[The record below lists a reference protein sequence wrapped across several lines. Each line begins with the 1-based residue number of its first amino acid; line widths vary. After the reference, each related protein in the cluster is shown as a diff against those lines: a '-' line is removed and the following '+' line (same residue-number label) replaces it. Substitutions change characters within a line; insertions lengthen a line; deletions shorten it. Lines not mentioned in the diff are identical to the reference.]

1 MEVNI
6 TKRNSMFIVERD
18 NLMATALSVYPSRR
32 SPKEFRTILIGWTIK
47 NFFSYATFISIKSK
61 SKRKDCIEQSTDS
74 LQKLSKHQ
82 KFQF

>member
-47 NFFSYATFISIKSK
+47 NFFQLRNIH
-61 SKRKDCIEQSTDS
+61 
-74 LQKLSKHQ
+74 KHQ
-82 KFQF
+82 KQKQKKRLY